1 MFKSLIFF
9 ARFFAFWLLF
19 FLIERLA
26 FLFIF
31 HQKLREIPFGERLL
45 TLYHGL
51 RLDVSITAYLCVIP
65 LLVFLFWFFTKKS
78 IISCKWLS
86 IYNKIF
92 IVIFSFLAII
102 NFNIY
107 REWGSKVNERA
118 FGFLINTPNEA
129 LASSASS
136 PLLLSTLVLI
146 GLIVA
151 AFYLHN
157 KLIKSEFRLKK
168 APIWLKIIIAILLI
182 GINFIGIR
190 GGIGVAPNNQS
201 MAYFSKYQI
210 LNHAAVNTEWNLLSS
225 ILAAKKTNKNPY
237 QYVSAS
243 LAAKNVAY
251 LYHTEKDTTQTI
263 LNTTTPNVVIF
274 ILESFTADLTKT
286 LGNEDGITP
295 HFDNLINEGFLFSK
309 IYAAGNR
316 TDKGLIGTLTGFPTL
331 GTGSIVKWPEKMQK
345 IPAISQNLANNN
357 YQTSFFY
364 GGESEFDNYKAFI
377 LSHDYQKL
385 IDKNSFEKK
394 DMNSKWGAYDDLVF
408 NKQLEMMNKTQQ
420 PFFSTILSLTNHEPF
435 ELPTAYKF
443 GKSNPVERFK
453 STAYYTDSCIN
464 AYLIKAKKQPW
475 YKNTLFIFIADHG
488 HIYPKNKYD
497 VFMPERYHIPL
508 LFYGDVIK
516 EEFKG
521 KKSNKIGSQQDLAAT
536 LLAQL
541 NLSSKKFTWSKNLL
555 NPYTK
560 GFAFFSW
567 DNGLGFIDENQCV
580 TFDNIGKT
588 VLYQTNFSTKTNPS
602 TKTNLDYGKSYLQTA
617 YQQFINL

>member
-9 ARFFAFWLLF
+9 VRFFAFWLLF
-19 FLIERLA
+19 FLLDRLT

-31 HQKLREIPFGERLL
+31 HHKIREIPFGERAL

-51 RLDVSITAYLCVIP
+51 RLDLSMTAYLCTIP
-65 LLVFLFWFFTKKS
+65 LLVFIFHFLSKKKE
-78 IISCKWLS
+78 ISFNWIK

-92 IVIFSFLAII
+92 IVAFSLLAVV

-118 FGFLINTPNEA
+118 FGFLIDTPNEA

-136 PLLLSTLVLI
+136 PLFFSSVVLLILI
-146 GLIVA
+146 ILSLYV
-151 AFYLHN
+151 HT
-157 KLIKSEFRLKK
+157 KLIRTQFRLKK
-168 APIWLKIIIAILLI
+168 TTIWLRIAIVIVLI
-182 GINFIGIR
+182 GVNFIAIR
-190 GGIGVAPNNQS
+190 GGTGVAPNNQS

-225 ILAAKKTNKNPY
+225 ILASKKTNENPY
-237 QYVSAS
+237 RYTISTA
-243 LAAKNVAY
+243 AAKNVVY
-251 LYHTEKDTTQTI
+251 LHQTEKDTTLSI
-263 LNTTTPNVVIF
+263 LTTTTPNVVLF
-274 ILESFTADLTKT
+274 ILESFTADLTQT
-286 LGNEDGITP
+286 LGNENGITP
-295 HFDNLINEGFLFSK
+295 HFDSLINKGFLFSK

-316 TDKGLIGTLTGFPTL
+316 TDKGIIASLTGFPTL

-345 IPAISQNLANNN
+345 IPAISQKFEHNN

-377 LSHDYQKL
+377 LSHGYQKL

-408 NKQLEMMNKTQQ
+408 SKQLETMNTTKQ

-435 ELPTAYKF
+435 EVPTAYKF
-443 GKSNPVERFK
+443 GKSDPVERFK

-464 AYLIKAKKQPW
+464 AYLVQARKQPW
-475 YKNTLFIFIADHG
+475 YKNTLFIFVADHG

-497 VFMPERYHIPL
+497 VFRPERYHIPL
-508 LFYGDVIK
+508 LFYGEVIK
-516 EEFKG
+516 KQFIG
-521 KKSNKIGSQQDLAAT
+521 KKYEKIGSQQDLPAT
-536 LLAQL
+536 LLSQL
-541 NLSSKKFTWSKNLL
+541 KLSTKEFSWSKNLL
-555 NPYTK
+555 NPHTK
-560 GFAFFSW
+560 NFAFFSW
-567 DNGLGFIDENQCV
+567 DNGFGFKNSDGSV
-580 TFDNIGKT
+580 TFDNVGKT
-588 VLYQTNFSTKTNPS
+588 VLYQTSTDY
-602 TKTNLDYGKSYLQTA
+602 KTNLSLGKSYLQTA